1 MNISAFSRGQLL
13 EMVIEIRLWKS
24 FPKTNFEGMAFF
36 MPPLNKYKDY
46 GVPFETILAKINDG
60 LLSSNQAKQ
69 P

>member
-24 FPKTNFEGMAFF
+24 CPKTNFEGMAFF
-36 MPPLNKYKDY
+36 MPPFYKYKDY
-46 GVPFETILAKINDG
+46 GVPFEAILAKINDG
-60 LLSSNQAKQ
+60 LLSSKQAKQ